1 MKHSTFA
8 AVLLTVS
15 VAATAGP
22 FGLGMGTPLA
32 ELNKQIKLKPEKP
45 ALYSTPS
52 VPKEH
57 PDFDDYRLVV
67 TPVHGLCKIIAW
79 SKVISTSVYGTEL
92 VSKFSD
98 LENALTTKYG
108 NPKRYDFLRE
118 GSIWN
123 ERRDWM
129 MGLRKKE
136 RTLTSYWTN
145 EDREL
150 PDNVQAI
157 ELEAMAISTEQAMI
171 KLGYEFKNSDQCVDW
186 IRSQK
191 DSAL

>member
-1 MKHSTFA
+1 MKNSALA
-8 AVLLTVS
+8 AVLLSVS

-22 FGLGMGTPLA
+22 FGLDMGTPLS
-32 ELNKQIKLKPEKP
+32 ELNKQMKLKPEKP

-52 VPKEH
+52 VPKAH

-67 TPVHGLCKIIAW
+67 TPTHGLCKIIAW

-98 LENALTTKYG
+98 LESALATKYG
-108 NPKRYDFLRE
+108 NPNRFDYLRN

-123 ERRDWM
+123 EQRDWM
-129 MGLRKKE
+129 MGLHKKE
-136 RTLTSYWTN
+136 RTLKSYWTN

-150 PDNVQAI
+150 PDSVQAI
-157 ELEAMAISTEQAMI
+157 GLEAMAISTEQAVV
-171 KLGYEFKNSDQCVDW
+171 KLGYEFKNSDQCIDW
-186 IRSQK
+186 IKSQK